1 MDRWMTGT
9 GKNQFVRFLI
19 TTLTFWVFGTSNL
32 LSQGVLVPEDDS
44 FRMPRVRPPFSPP
57 STPVQEA
64 YHLREL
70 SVDTAIQ
77 QQIATTQVT
86 QTFENTS
93 QRQIQASFVFP
104 LPYDGAIQEMTL
116 LVDGK
121 EYPAKLLTAEEAR
134 KIYEAYVRRN
144 QDPALLEWIGQ
155 GMFQTSVFP
164 IPAGAKRVVTL
175 KYTQLLRQDQGTT
188 DYLFPLS
195 TAKYTSRPLEKLS
208 IRIAIS
214 GQQEIGNIYS
224 PAYPIEIQRD
234 DAFNVVISH
243 ASSQTV
249 PGSDFR
255 LFFDSIGEKLGV
267 SLLSYWPAEEE
278 AGYFILLATP
288 QIQSDPTQIAQKTI
302 IFVVD
307 QSGSMVGEKIRQ
319 AREAAKFIVNNLQQ
333 DDLFNII
340 VYDSQV
346 KTFSPEL
353 LRYNQASRSKALGFI
368 NSINAGGMTNIKDA
382 LESAMNMISSDEMP
396 AYVVFMTDGLPTVG
410 ETNEMKI
417 AVACQQANKHRARLI
432 NLGVGYDV
440 NSRLLD
446 RLARENNGQSEFI
459 APEEDLERVASRIF
473 ARISAPVLSN
483 VEFNFEAKDWEE
495 SKGKPVQQ
503 LYPAALNDLFAGNQI
518 VLVGRYQTSGD
529 VTLKISGQTSVKEK
543 CHLEFQTS
551 LANKGSD
558 DRQKFV
564 AQLWAAR
571 RIGEIIDLMDL
582 HGKNAELISELV
594 SLSRKYGILTPYTSF
609 LADDQGDLTEL
620 TQGDQL
626 NRRAGRLIENLEVTG
641 GQLGF
646 SQRSSKQFLIQ
657 DQIASSEFKNRQL
670 AERMGAVPQTDP
682 SGLGVRGTGGRSG
695 QAVGGRPEDTGEQNP
710 AANFNGIRQVGQLT
724 LYVRDKTL
732 IAENALDLD
741 LKNDRSRLK
750 VVRRFSEEYF
760 ELVQQNSAEQNLI
773 LAQQKDDEE
782 LIVTLRGVSYLI
794 Q

>member
-1 MDRWMTGT
+1 MARRLIHSEKRLFPLLLVAALM
-9 GKNQFVRFLI
+9 FLGYGGA
-19 TTLTFWVFGTSNL
+19 V
-32 LSQGVLVPEDDS
+32 LSAQGVLVPEGDS
-44 FRMPRVRPPFSPP
+44 FRMPRIRPLLP
-57 STPVQEA
+57 TPIPDA

-70 SVDTAIQ
+70 SIDTSIR

-93 QRQIQASFVFP
+93 PRQIQASFVFP

-121 EYPAKLLTAEEAR
+121 EYPAKLLTADEAK
-134 KIYEAYVRRN
+134 KIYEGYVRKN

-164 IPAGAKRVVTL
+164 IPAGAQRVVSL
-175 KYTQLLRQDQGTT
+175 KYTQLLRQDLGTT

-195 TAKYTSRPLEKLS
+195 TAKYTSRPLDKLS
-208 IRIAIS
+208 IRIAIT

-224 PAYPIEIQRD
+224 PAYPVEIHRD
-234 DAFNVVISH
+234 DPFNVVISH
-243 ASSQTV
+243 SSSQVV

-267 SLLSYWPAEEE
+267 SLLSYWPAGEEM
-278 AGYFILLATP
+278 GYFIMLATP
-288 QIQSDPTQIAQKTI
+288 QIETDLNQIARKTI

-307 QSGSMVGEKIRQ
+307 QSGSMVGEKIKQ
-319 AREAAKFIVNNLQQ
+319 AREAAKFIVNNLKP

-340 VYDSQV
+340 TYDYEV
-346 KTFSPEL
+346 KNFSPEL
-353 LRYNQASRSKALGFI
+353 LGYDDASRSRALGFI

-382 LESAMNMISSDEMP
+382 LESAMNMIPSAEMP

-417 AVACQQANKHRARLI
+417 AAACQQANKHRARLI

-459 APEEDLERVASRIF
+459 APEEDLERVA
-473 ARISAPVLSN
+473 ARIYSKITAPVLSN
-483 VEFNFEAKDWEE
+483 VEFGFEVENWQE
-495 SKGKPVQQ
+495 SGGQPVQA
-503 LYPAALNDLFAGNQI
+503 LYPAAINDLFAGNQI
-518 VLVGRYQTSGD
+518 VLVGRYKAAGN
-529 VTLKISGQTSVKEK
+529 VKLKISGQTPAAEK
-543 CHLEFQTS
+543 CQLEFQIQ
-551 LANKGSD
+551 LAEKGSD

-571 RIGEIIDLMDL
+571 RIGEIIDLLDL
-582 HGKNAELISELV
+582 QGKNPELIEELV
-594 SLSRKYGILTPYTSF
+594 GLSRKYGIMTPYTAF
-609 LADDQGDLTEL
+609 LADDRGDLTEL
-620 TQGDQL
+620 TQREQL
-626 NRRAGRLIENLEVTG
+626 NRRAGRLVENLEVTG

-657 DQIASSEFKNRQL
+657 DEIASAEFKNQQL
-670 AERMGAVPQTDP
+670 AERMRAVPGSDG
-682 SGLGVRGTGGRSG
+682 SGRAAGIAGLPNRPG
-695 QAVGGRPEDTGEQNP
+695 VGGRGDADQQIPTGE
-710 AANFNGIRQVGQLT
+710 FSGIRQVGQVT
-724 LYVRDKTL
+724 LYVRNKTL
-732 IAENALDLD
+732 IAENALHLD
-741 LKNDRSRLK
+741 LENERGQLK
-750 VVRRFSEEYF
+750 TIRRFSDEYF
-760 ELVQQNSAEQNLI
+760 ALIQQNSPDQNLI
-773 LAQQKDDEE
+773 LAQQQDGEE
-782 LIVTLRGVSYLI
+782 LIVAFRGVNYLI